1 MSYYSIDV
9 FHDKVYNLRNRLH
22 DKLYHEMNRKYRGR
36 LMVLRNNIY
45 ITVKY
50 RQGNKVVDIL
60 DSRIQGITLDKNIPF
75 DVYQTNRKIGAG
87 KEFVEVECIIV
98 FNIASIDS
106 NDKDVLGLGD
116 EGYTFN
122 TYEELLSRVHEKTKG
137 FDSPDV
143 AMDIH
148 LIDLQSGVNLLHVF
162 NQLRNNNYIPE
173 LEIDQLTNLNNY
185 QKLDSAIKAKVDK
198 ILCPLKVTKNDVKV
212 PYLGHTLNITVDKE
226 ILVKAYFFTNKW
238 NKVVTE
244 ELGI

>member
-22 DKLYHEMNRKYRGR
+22 DKLYHEMSRKYRGR

-98 FNIASIDS
+98 FNIDS
-106 NDKDVLGLGD
+106 VDSSDEDVLDLGD

-137 FDSPDV
+137 FNSSDDSMKVKLVDRQTG
-143 AMDIH
+143 M
-148 LIDLQSGVNLLHVF
+148 SLLGVF

-173 LEIDQLTNLNNY
+173 LEIGQLTNLNNY
-185 QKLDSAIKAKVDK
+185 QKLDDATKAKVDK

-212 PYLGHTLNITVDKE
+212 PYLGYTLNIIVDKE
-226 ILVKAYFFTNKW
+226 NLVKAYFFTNKW
-238 NKVVTE
+238 NEVVAE
-244 ELGI
+244 ELGF